1 MPKKKSPPTTPLV
14 PVNPEILTE
23 LAAATASKPP
33 VFVPGRGTVVTM
45 KDLPM
50 DEETKVEVG
59 KQFLSIRDLQGYPN
73 GALSH
78 RMEQV
83 WGAFTTIRT
92 GTDKENSVFFLYK
105 GDSKSKKQVKVNRSG
120 TQNLVNFS
128 LAVPL
133 GKFELRPTPD
143 RQWNLVAQEVT
154 VPDGPPVFMFNVVE
168 RESVPRNLKA
178 EQAALGTTVGADGS
192 AAGAAPAKAVKG
204 KGSAQQ
210 TVGKATATE
219 LDAHLDDEDEIED
232 QDA

>member
-1 MPKKKSPPTTPLV
+1 MSKKKNAPATPLV
-14 PVNPEILTE
+14 PVNPEVFTKI
-23 LAAATASKPP
+23 AAAIQNT

-50 DEETKVEVG
+50 DEETKVEVA
-59 KQFLSIRDLQGYPN
+59 KQILSIRDLQGYPN
-73 GALSH
+73 AALSH

-133 GKFELRPTPD
+133 GKLELRPAAD
-143 RQWNLVAQEVT
+143 RQWNIAAQEIT
-154 VPDGPPVFMFNVVE
+154 VPDGPPVFMFNIVE
-168 RESVPRNLKA
+168 RDSVPRNLKA
-178 EQAALGTTVGADGS
+178 EQAELGGKTGDATAEATAS
-192 AAGAAPAKAVKG
+192 PAPAKAVKG
-204 KGSAQQ
+204 KGTTEQA
-210 TVGKATATE
+210 GAKAAAADPDDDLDDATLE
-219 LDAHLDDEDEIED
+219 DEDE
-232 QDA
+232 